1 MTNHLTA
8 WILLALITLSGSAA
22 AENNEPA
29 GDAAVLSDRLAQVLA
44 DAAALQKQNQVRK
57 AIEVLEIECGNLN
70 DHPSLVALE
79 VQYGAKK
86 TEGSK
91 LSRVPLARAKAL
103 TR

>member
-8 WILLALITLSGSAA
+8 WILLTLITLSGSAA

-57 AIEVLEIECGNLN
+57 AIEVLQTERANLN
-70 DHPSLVALE
+70 NHPSLVALE
-79 VQYGAKK
+79 VQLLLESGRF
-86 TEGSK
+86 S
-91 LSRVPLARAKAL
+91 
-103 TR
+103 